1 MSLSHDKFFRAF
13 ACFLALFSVLLVAS
27 LLLLSAQRTDAVKE
41 LCLRHDEAVASSLLA
56 QGVPRERVAAALTST
71 AVTPDGEALSA
82 ALGVGGPDAEAE
94 LGYIAGLRQGGMSS
108 VLAVSLLLLVV
119 LFAGML
125 FFFLH
130 RRRLYVQAEDII
142 NCYIGGDYS
151 SHLPQSSE
159 GEIYRLFASI
169 EQLATMLQSRN
180 DTEHKAREFLK
191 STISD
196 ISHQLKTP
204 LAALAMYQEI
214 IAAEPDN
221 PETVK
226 TFSLKIDTALK
237 RMEQLIQSLLK
248 ITRLDSGSIHF
259 EQSPCPL
266 SELVS
271 LSLRD
276 LTTRAEREGKHL
288 VTGGAPALTL
298 LCDPDWTS
306 EAIANIVKNALDH
319 TSPGAAIHISWELS
333 PGMLRLSIAD
343 NGPGIAPEDIH
354 HIFKRFYRSRRSLDT
369 QGVGLGLPLA
379 KAIVEG
385 QGGIISVQ
393 SAPGEGTVFTLSF
406 LAEL

>member
-1 MSLSHDKFFRAF
+1 MTLSHDKFFRAF
-13 ACFLALFSVLLVAS
+13 ACFLALFSVLLVS
-27 LLLLSAQRTDAVKE
+27 SFLFLSARRTDAVKE
-41 LCLRHDEAVASSLLA
+41 LCLRHDGAVASSLLDK
-56 QGVPRERVAAALTST
+56 GIPRDVVAAALTST
-71 AVTPDGEALSA
+71 AVTPGGEALTA
-82 ALGVGGPDAEAE
+82 ALGVSGPDAVAE
-94 LGYIAGLRQGGMSS
+94 LGYVSGIRQGGMFS
-108 VLAVSLLLLVV
+108 VLAVSVPLLAV

-125 FFFLH
+125 FFFLR
-130 RRRLYVQAEDII
+130 RRRLYAQAEAVIRR
-142 NCYIGGDYS
+142 YIGGDYS
-151 SHLPQSSE
+151 SHLPQSGE

-221 PETVK
+221 PETVR
-226 TFSLKIDTALK
+226 TFSLKIDTALH

-259 EQSPCPL
+259 EQTPCPL
-266 SELVS
+266 PELVS

-276 LTTRAEREGKHL
+276 LSTRAERENKHL
-288 VTGGAPALTL
+288 LTEGDPALAL

-319 TSPGAAIHISWELS
+319 SSPGAVVRIVWERS
-333 PGMLRLSIAD
+333 PGMLRISIAD

>member
-1 MSLSHDKFFRAF
+1 MSLSHDRFFRAF
-13 ACFLALFSVLLVAS
+13 ACFLALFSVLLVSS
-27 LLLLSAQRTDAVKE
+27 LLLLSARRTDAVKE

-56 QGVPRERVAAALTST
+56 QGVPKAVVAAALTSD
-71 AVTPDGEALSA
+71 AVTPGGEALSA
-82 ALGVGGPDAEAE
+82 ALGVGGPGAAAE
-94 LGYIAGLRQGGMSS
+94 LDYIASIRQGGSGA
-108 VLAVSLLLLVV
+108 VLAVSVLLLAV
-119 LFAGML
+119 LSAGVL
-125 FFFLH
+125 FFFLR
-130 RRRLYVQAEDII
+130 RRRLYARAEAVVRR
-142 NCYIGGDYS
+142 YIGGDYS
-151 SHLPQSSE
+151 AHLPQSSE
-159 GEIYRLFASI
+159 GEIYRLFASVD
-169 EQLATMLQSRN
+169 QLATMLQSRN
-180 DTEHKAREFLK
+180 DSEHKTKEFLK

-221 PETVK
+221 PETVRI
-226 TFSLKIDTALK
+226 FSLKTDAALR

-259 EQSPCPL
+259 EQTACPL
-266 SELVS
+266 PELVS

-276 LTTRAEREGKHL
+276 LSTRAECEQKRLLIEGD
-288 VTGGAPALTL
+288 PALTL

-306 EAIANIVKNALDH
+306 EAIANLVKNALDH
-319 TSPGAAIHISWELS
+319 TSPGAEIRIRWERA
-333 PGMLRLSIAD
+333 PGMIRVSISD

-369 QGVGLGLPLA
+369 QGIGLGLPLA

-385 QGGIISVQ
+385 QGGVISVQ
-393 SAPGEGTVFTLSF
+393 SAPGEGAAFTLSF